1 MAKHGKKY
9 EAALAK
15 VDEDK
20 QYTPLEACTLAKEIA
35 PASLTRASRSHSAS
49 TLTPVRQTSRFAV
62 PSRCPMARAR
72 KFALPSSPRAIRPR
86 KLSRLVLTLSVPT
99 IWLPTCRLATSISTL
114 PSQLPT

>member
-35 PASLTRASRSHSAS
+35 PASFDESVEVAFRLNIDTRQADQQ
-49 TLTPVRQTSRFAV
+49 VRGSISLPNGT
-62 PSRCPMARAR
+62 AR